1 VAGLQNLTG
10 DKEKSFRPR
19 NVSLL
24 TSIAASQFE
33 LKGKIDIFDEPT
45 LKHYFTGAIG
55 RRNSA

>member
-10 DKEKSFRPR
+10 DKEKSFRAR

-24 TSIAASQFE
+24 TSITASQFE
-33 LKGKIDIFDEPT
+33 LRGKIDIFDEPT

-55 RRNSA
+55 RRKFA

>member
-1 VAGLQNLTG
+1 MAGLQNLTG
-10 DKEKSFRPR
+10 DKLNSFRAR

-33 LKGKIDIFDEPT
+33 LRGKVDIFDKPP

-55 RRNSA
+55 RRKFA

>member
-1 VAGLQNLTG
+1 
-10 DKEKSFRPR
+10 
-19 NVSLL
+19 VSLL